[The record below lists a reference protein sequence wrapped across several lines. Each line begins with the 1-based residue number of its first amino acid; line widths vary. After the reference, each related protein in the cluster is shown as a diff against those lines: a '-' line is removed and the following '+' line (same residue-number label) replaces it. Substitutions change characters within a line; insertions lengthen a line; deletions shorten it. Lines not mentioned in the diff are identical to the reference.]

1 MRLLAVAA
9 FVSALTLPAQTIK
22 VCAPPPLYEFC
33 EIEIEISAA
42 EAEEHSNPYMSV
54 ELRAEFRS
62 PKGGRTKVMPGF
74 WDGGRNF
81 KIRFS
86 PLDPGRWDFRIVS
99 NLPSLSGKTGSFDTG
114 PARTPGFIRV
124 HNLRYWRFNAP
135 ETTHYWMGDTCYSFA
150 TIPWETF
157 LKLVDIRSEQKFNH
171 MRGFVLGNAGHAAK
185 VLADPERPLIEHFQE
200 VDQRVD
206 YLNQKGII
214 YDVILG
220 GGANQLAELLPDR
233 RTRERY
239 VRYLVAR
246 YAAMNITW
254 QGVERFEEYES
265 SRAFVKEINRYI
277 DKWDPYKHPR
287 STAAV
292 VTSSPA
298 WEDRWMNY
306 VVQRSWDPSLATV
319 EHEMH
324 PAPFVNIEVGVESAG
339 SANGSTAGSTA
350 QSRFV
355 DSSTLRHRI
364 WNAAIRGQYVTFA
377 NAGTWG
383 AGGSTVDLK
392 YADSPGAR
400 AMTHL
405 YDYFAQTRY
414 ADLLPYY
421 RVEGGAAIGLT
432 FFRYRAETPSGV
444 EFSVYLD
451 KPGPVELRVPKH
463 EYSISWFNP
472 SDGTWVDEKKKF
484 KGERFNTPGPPD
496 PSHDWVLY
504 LRREG
509 KKQGM
514 NKSLLL
520 AWRKIKPKKI
530 EAGAADVPYEIQFPD
545 TDELTAGEAV
555 EFNATVKKTGRATK
569 KMQWLWIA
577 EVAEVAGA
585 GIGPRVIGT
594 TQFGRFTI
602 PATLTKRYPATLG
615 VRLVGVDG
623 LGRVFESFKPY
634 RLAKP

>member
-1 MRLLAVAA
+1 MRLFAIAA
-9 FVSALTLPAQTIK
+9 FVSALTLPAQTVK
-22 VCAPPPLYEFC
+22 VCSPPPLYEFC
-33 EIEIEISAA
+33 EIEIEMSAA
-42 EAEEHSNPYMSV
+42 EAAEHTNPYMTA

-86 PLDPGRWDFRIVS
+86 PVDPGRWDFRIVS
-99 NLPSLSGKTGSFDTG
+99 NLPSLSGKTGSFETG

-124 HNLRYWRFNAP
+124 HNLRYWRVNTP
-135 ETTHYWMGDTCYSFA
+135 ETTHYWMGDTCYSFS

-157 LKLVDIRSEQKFNH
+157 SKLADIRAEQKFNH
-171 MRGFVLGNAGHAAK
+171 MRGFVLGNADNAAK
-185 VLADPERPLIEHFQE
+185 VLADPESPLIEHFQE
-200 VDQRVD
+200 VDERVD

-220 GGANQLAELLPDR
+220 SGANQLAELLPDR
-233 RTRERY
+233 HTRERY
-239 VRYLVAR
+239 IRYLVAR
-246 YAAMNITW
+246 YSAMNITW
-254 QGVERFEEYES
+254 QGVERFEEYEDG
-265 SRAFVKEINRYI
+265 RKFLKEINRYI

-292 VTSSPA
+292 MTSSSLL
-298 WEDRWMNY
+298 EDRWMDY
-306 VVQRSWDPSLATV
+306 VAQRSSDPALATV
-319 EHEMH
+319 EHEIH
-324 PAPFVNIEVGVESAG
+324 PAPFVNIEVGVESSGAG
-339 SANGSTAGSTA
+339 D
-350 QSRFV
+350 QSKFV
-355 DSSTLRHRI
+355 DSDTMRRRI
-364 WNAAIRGQYVTFA
+364 WNAAVRGQYVTFA

-383 AGGSTVDLK
+383 AEGSTVDLK
-392 YADSPGAR
+392 YADSEGAR

-414 ADLLPYY
+414 ADLQPYY
-421 RVEGGAAIGLT
+421 RVEGGSAIGLT
-432 FFRYRAETPSGV
+432 FFRFRAETPTGV

-472 SDGTWVDEKKKF
+472 IDGTWIDEKKKF

-509 KKQGM
+509 RKEAM
-514 NKSLLL
+514 NNSFLL

-530 EAGAADVPYEIQFPD
+530 EAGVADVPYEIQFPD
-545 TDELTAGEAV
+545 TDALTAGGTFD
-555 EFNATVKKTGRATK
+555 FNATVKKTGRVTK

-577 EVAEVAGA
+577 EVAGA
-585 GIGPRVIGT
+585 GIGAQVIGT
-594 TQFGRFTI
+594 AQFGSFTI
-602 PATLTKRYPATLG
+602 PATLTRHYPATLSI
-615 VRLVGVDG
+615 RLVGVDG
-623 LGRVFESFKPY
+623 LGRVFETFKPY
-634 RLAKP
+634 RLEKPEQ